1 MTRPASQHGARLPV
15 ARGGWR
21 RLGAGLVTGAADDD
35 PSGIAT
41 YSQVGT
47 QFGYSMLWTT
57 VATVPLMI
65 GIQTICAHIAR
76 VTGRGLAANLTR
88 ILPRGVVAALVGLLV
103 VNNVVNLAADIGA
116 MGDALAMLT
125 GGHARSLALL
135 CAAVSLLLEVFIPFR
150 HYAPILKILTAS
162 LLAYVVTA
170 CVVGIPWRDMLVHWL
185 PERWDHRTLVALTAV
200 FGTTV
205 SPYLFFWQAAEEVEQ
220 ERADPHAHA
229 LLSAPEN
236 APAEFRRI
244 RIDTDLGMTYSNLV
258 AFFIIVTT
266 AATLHASG
274 ITRIET
280 ATQAA
285 EALRPV
291 GGPFAFALFALGI
304 IGTGLLAV
312 PVLAGSAAYAVAD
325 VFKLPG
331 SLELPFNRAIG
342 FYAIVAAAT
351 LGGAALAVTS
361 IDPIAMLFWTAVVNG
376 VVAVPIIVAMMVVAT
391 SKREAKLT
399 LPRWLIVVGWFA
411 AALMTGVVGM
421 LIWTSL

>member
-103 VNNVVNLAADIGA
+103 INNVVNLAADIGA

-125 GGHARSLALL
+125 GGHARSLALM

-220 ERADPHAHA
+220 ERADPDAHA
-229 LLSAPEN
+229 LLSSPED

-258 AFFIIVTT
+258 AFFIMLT
-266 AATLHASG
+266 AAVVLHGAGLRSIESSADAARALEPLAGRLASTLF
-274 ITRIET
+274 T
-280 ATQAA
+280 
-285 EALRPV
+285 
-291 GGPFAFALFALGI
+291 LGI
-304 IGTGLLAV
+304 VGTGMLAV
-312 PVLAGSAAYAVAD
+312 PVLAGSAAYAVSEA
-325 VFKLPG
+325 LG
-331 SLELPFNRAIG
+331 REGGLEDTVAEARF
-342 FYAIVAAAT
+342 FYAM
-351 LGGAALAVTS
+351 LAVAT
-361 IDPIAMLFWTAVVNG
+361 AMGTLLTFLPVTPLRLLFWSAVING
-376 VVAVPIIVAMMVVAT
+376 VIAVPLMGAIMIAACSPSLMGPFVLKGTLRLLGWVAT
-391 SKREAKLT
+391 GAMVL
-399 LPRWLIVVGWFA
+399 V
-411 AALMTGVVGM
+411 ALG
-421 LIWTSL
+421 LLL